1 MEGMWMRK
9 TVLLGASMALA
20 LVLACVTAALTAVPG
35 VGQTATVTLVGAG
48 DIASCSYNED
58 SATARL
64 LGRIPGTVFT
74 LGDNA
79 YTYGTAAEFK
89 NCYDPTWGKYRKRT
103 RPTAGNHEYY
113 TSGAKPYFDY
123 FGWRAGR
130 PNRGYYSYDRGAWHI
145 VVLNSNCSKVGGC
158 GRRSAQGRWLRK
170 DLANHQAR
178 CTLAYFHHPLY
189 APGSGTATAQVK
201 PFWNI
206 LYDRGADIILSGH
219 AHRYERYAPI
229 RPGGATDQA
238 NGIRQ
243 FIVGTGGNSGGGEIH
258 YNNAPGVQRVKLG
271 TPGVL
276 RLNLAAGSY
285 TWKFVPIAGKTWSD
299 SGTDQ
304 CH

>member
-1 MEGMWMRK
+1 MRK
-9 TVLLGASMALA
+9 STLLLASMGLAILLASMAA
-20 LVLACVTAALTAVPG
+20 VLAAVPSAA
-35 VGQTATVTLVGAG
+35 QTATVTLVGAG
-48 DIASCSYNED
+48 DIAGCGYNQD

-79 YTYGTAAEFK
+79 YPDGSAEQYR

-103 RPTAGNHEYY
+103 KPTAGNHDYH

-123 FGWRAGR
+123 FGARSGK
-130 PNRGYYSYDRGAWHI
+130 GYYSYRRGSWHI
-145 VVLNSNCSKVGGC
+145 VALNSNCNKVGGC
-158 GRRSAQGRWLRK
+158 GRHSTQGRWLRR
-170 DLANHQAR
+170 DLADHPAR

-189 APGSGTATAQVK
+189 ASGTGSGTPEVK
-201 PFWNI
+201 PFWRI
-206 LYDRGADIILSGH
+206 LYDRGADVILSGH

-229 RPGGATDQA
+229 TPGGVVDLE

-243 FIVGTGGNSGGGEIH
+243 FIVGTGGNSGGGEI
-258 YNNAPGVQRVKLG
+258 YYDQAPGVQVVKLG

-276 RLNLAAGSY
+276 RLNLGAGSY

-299 SGTDQ
+299 SDTDQ

>member
-1 MEGMWMRK
+1 MRK
-9 TVLLGASMALA
+9 TILLGTSMASA
-20 LVLACVTAALTAVPG
+20 LVLACVAAALTAVPG
-35 VGQTATVTLVGAG
+35 FGQTATLVGAG
-48 DIASCSYNED
+48 DIASCNYNED

-79 YTYGTAAEFK
+79 YTYGTAADFK

-103 RPTAGNHEYY
+103 RPTAGNHDYY
-113 TSGAKPYFDY
+113 SAGAKPYFDY

-130 PNRGYYSYDRGAWHI
+130 PSRGYYSYDRGAWHI
-145 VVLNSNCSKVGGC
+145 VALNSNCNKVGGC
-158 GRRSAQGRWLRK
+158 GRRSEQGRWLRK
-170 DLANHQAR
+170 NLANHGAR
-178 CTLAYFHHPLY
+178 CTLAYFHHPLF
-189 APGSGTATAQVK
+189 ATGNGTATTQVK

-258 YNNAPGVQRVKLG
+258 YNTAPGVQVVKLR

-276 RLNLAAGSY
+276 KLDLGTDSY